1 MNPYISIII
10 PVYNTAN
17 YVARTLNSIIQQN
30 FDGYEII
37 LIDDGSRD
45 NSNNICKQYAA
56 TYPHIIFIE
65 KENEGVAITRN
76 KALNIAHG
84 EYIFF
89 IDSDD
94 IVYPES
100 FGKVVSI
107 LTNTQPDFLRY
118 DFNTIDIHDANLYP
132 NHLRKKRKKYHCMVL
147 NAADFMQK
155 VIKNEYYLCMHVFRR
170 DIIDKN
176 NIRFL
181 DGCTYNEDTLF
192 IIQYLQHCS
201 KCIYADILFYGYRK
215 CDEAVTA
222 HFTEKHYNDVKR
234 VYWALSKLATD
245 NNKIQ
250 MGKNIQRVAGELAL
264 HLHKHV
270 SAKQHID
277 KEYQDIENDCKQKA
291 LSIEWN
297 FKQWLPENLCNIAW
311 ELINLIKKIANRL

>member
-56 TYPHIIFIE
+56 TYPHI
-65 KENEGVAITRN
+65 RN

-192 IIQYLQHCS
+192 IIQYLQHCY
-201 KCIYADILFYGYRK
+201 KCIYEDIL
-215 CDEAVTA
+215 
-222 HFTEKHYNDVKR
+222 
-234 VYWALSKLATD
+234 
-245 NNKIQ
+245 
-250 MGKNIQRVAGELAL
+250 
-264 HLHKHV
+264 
-270 SAKQHID
+270 
-277 KEYQDIENDCKQKA
+277 
-291 LSIEWN
+291 
-297 FKQWLPENLCNIAW
+297 
-311 ELINLIKKIANRL
+311 

>member
-155 VIKNEYYLCMHVFRR
+155 VIKMS
-170 DIIDKN
+170 IICA
-176 NIRFL
+176 
-181 DGCTYNEDTLF
+181 CTSFAE
-192 IIQYLQHCS
+192 IS
-201 KCIYADILFYGYRK
+201 
-215 CDEAVTA
+215 
-222 HFTEKHYNDVKR
+222 
-234 VYWALSKLATD
+234 
-245 NNKIQ
+245 
-250 MGKNIQRVAGELAL
+250 
-264 HLHKHV
+264 
-270 SAKQHID
+270 
-277 KEYQDIENDCKQKA
+277 
-291 LSIEWN
+291 
-297 FKQWLPENLCNIAW
+297 
-311 ELINLIKKIANRL
+311 